1 MDMNPIKDDT
11 LNRIH
16 VKEIDF
22 DTGKRLQ
29 LQEIKPK
36 SLYGDNWYDSIS
48 LNKTSIDTRVFSI
61 DHTSGKSSYTSLD
74 YKSKYDGLIGIAP
87 YDVDKHVDDSFLWQ
101 IKKNGDV
108 DHMIVAL
115 TDKKVQFGSF
125 DPESILPGYELD
137 MYQTTSTKAWNLKA
151 DQFHFGQTNMPA
163 KRLISIE
170 PQVEYI
176 YVPDSD
182 FQHFRSKFLKMEEFE
197 PNCQS
202 DDLMCRFN
210 KHCNDVKVGSNL
222 DLRIRIYD
230 PSQSLDIIIDGQDLL
245 IPGDQIGGSEGG
257 NFCYIGIQKQTHL
270 SKSLWT
276 IGNVILKKYLIV
288 YDMTPFNELHKDYIQ
303 IGIAPK
309 NPDYDVEVIPL
320 PPPVVEPVKPKEDPV
335 VIPTTPEDTTPE
347 KPKTPEAED
356 QQKPE

>member
-1 MDMNPIKDDT
+1 
-11 LNRIH
+11 
-16 VKEIDF
+16 
-22 DTGKRLQ
+22 
-29 LQEIKPK
+29 
-36 SLYGDNWYDSIS
+36 
-48 LNKTSIDTRVFSI
+48 
-61 DHTSGKSSYTSLD
+61 
-74 YKSKYDGLIGIAP
+74 
-87 YDVDKHVDDSFLWQ
+87 
-101 IKKNGDV
+101 
-108 DHMIVAL
+108 MIVAL
-115 TDKKVQFGSF
+115 TDKKVQFGSY
-125 DPESILPGYELD
+125 DPESIMSGYGLD
-137 MYQTTSTKAWNLKA
+137 MYQTTSTKSWNLKA
-151 DQFHFGQTNMPA
+151 DQFHFGKTNMPA

-182 FQHFRSKFLKMEEFE
+182 FQHFRSKLLKMKEFE

-210 KHCNDVKVGSNL
+210 NPCNDVKVGSNL

-288 YDMTPFNELHKDYIQ
+288 YDMTPFNERHKDYIQ

-335 VIPTTPEDTTPE
+335 VIPTTPKDTTPE